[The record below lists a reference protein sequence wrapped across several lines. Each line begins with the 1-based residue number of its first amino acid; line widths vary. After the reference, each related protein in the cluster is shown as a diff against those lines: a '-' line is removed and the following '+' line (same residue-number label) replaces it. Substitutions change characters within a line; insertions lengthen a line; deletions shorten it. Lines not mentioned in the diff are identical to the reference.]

1 MGLNPGYLHNLFYL
15 TIFIGLFLFTKTEM
29 QEAMDMTPEEFDAA
43 AHQLLASER
52 DGSLR
57 LPRGMGLPVDPS
69 WGDAEEDESTP
80 LNPLARAPQRFQS
93 GDRQPTDAQP
103 QPPSR
108 SRRGGG
114 RGAGPGQGGGAGPRG
129 PGQGPDEVG
138 FFICTYTV
146 EWTVNEV
153 PGKVLKLGTW

>member
-1 MGLNPGYLHNLFYL
+1 
-15 TIFIGLFLFTKTEM
+15 
-29 QEAMDMTPEEFDAA
+29 MTPEEFDAA

-138 FFICTYTV
+138 YLVHTLLSGLSMKSQ
-146 EWTVNEV
+146 
-153 PGKVLKLGTW
+153 GKS

>member
-1 MGLNPGYLHNLFYL
+1 
-15 TIFIGLFLFTKTEM
+15 
-29 QEAMDMTPEEFDAA
+29 MTPEEFDAA

-129 PGQGPDEVG
+129 PGQGPDEVR
-138 FFICTYTV
+138 FFIQTERIVNDVTAGSTHDAPMTMGGSKKSCTFALDSL
-146 EWTVNEV
+146 
-153 PGKVLKLGTW
+153 PF